1 LALRKILDNA
11 VIERI
16 GLGLKRGLAFLGPL
30 LRAVGLGARMVRIS
44 LRRPFTARQPRRWW
58 VLTLGLVLIPLLHL
72 GFATRSDRLQT
83 THSAYTLS
91 AATGLRE
98 QESLIYFLY
107 YKNLYPLATTLPRPG
122 QSRAD
127 AEQILKSHGNTLVM
141 EVGVPT
147 SSQLRNGDHLRI
159 HLYLLDALWK
169 NSTEKVSVRPASIL
183 GFVLALMGL
192 YLSFWW
198 IGRPF
203 LGAGAVALLSS
214 HPAQLYEVYVRDNIF
229 GWTVTSAIVTL
240 ALCLPI
246 MDGRGPRRW
255 PTSRRWT
262 DLGIPGG
269 LLALAV
275 AAGLFLGTVRHIR
288 TEAALIVVSALGVCL
303 LAAGLHWKR
312 RLILTGAVLA
322 SYLGASALWTAYFRH
337 KIARTHALVQ
347 ASGGFPHPDALSPV
361 MHHYVWF
368 PIWCGLG
375 DYGQDRGFYWLD
387 NRAHAYVKRVLKEKY
402 NLEYPTW
409 YEHAW
414 VLPGQFLDEK
424 RRYPKLPYSV
434 PHYFEIIRDN
444 VLGEIRADPLW
455 YLGVLAKRGK
465 AILTEMPEVK
475 VALGPQYRLWLPSPW
490 FLYPALLLLML
501 VTRNRFSWQLLCF
514 TLPLSV
520 PALLIYSKGG
530 MIYTSTYY
538 LFGVLVGLNVIMQV
552 PAWWVRR
559 LRGHQAARRRQV
571 VGGVQYTSDAPAQ
584 S

>member
-1 LALRKILDNA
+1 LRKILDNA
-11 VIERI
+11 VVERI
-16 GLGLKRGLAFLGPL
+16 GLWLKRGRAALGPVPG
-30 LRAVGLGARMVRIS
+30 AVALGARMVRIS

-58 VLTLGLVLIPLLHL
+58 VLALGLVLIPLLHL
-72 GFATRSDRLQT
+72 GFATRSHRLQT

-98 QESLIYFLY
+98 QEGLLYFLY

-122 QSRAD
+122 QSRTDAD
-127 AEQILKSHGNTLVM
+127 RILKNNGDTLIM

-169 NSTEKVSVRPASIL
+169 NSTEKLSVRPASIL

-192 YLSFWW
+192 FFSFWW

-229 GWTVTSAIVTL
+229 GWAITAAVATL

-246 MDGRGPRRW
+246 MDGQTRRSSGTGPG
-255 PTSRRWT
+255 T
-262 DLGIPGG
+262 PGG
-269 LLALAV
+269 RLLALAV
-275 AAGLFLGTVRHIR
+275 AAGLFLGTIRHIR

-322 SYLGASALWTAYFRH
+322 SYLVASGLWSAYFRH
-337 KIARTHALVQ
+337 KIAQTHALVV
-347 ASGGFPHPDALSPV
+347 ARGGFPHPDALSPV
-361 MHHYVWF
+361 LHHLVWF

-375 DYGQDRGFYWLD
+375 DYGEDRGFYWLD
-387 NRAHAYVKRVLKEKY
+387 NRAHAYAKRVLKEKY
-402 NLEYPTW
+402 KLEFPSW
-409 YEHAW
+409 HDHAW
-414 VLPGQFLDEK
+414 VLPGEFLDEK

-434 PHYFEIIRDN
+434 PHYFEIIRDK

-455 YLGVLAKRGK
+455 YLGVLGKRGK
-465 AILTEMPEVK
+465 AILTEMPDVK
-475 VALGPQYRLWLPSPW
+475 VALGPRYHLWLPSPW
-490 FLYPALLLLML
+490 FLYPAMLLLML
-501 VTRNRFSWQLLCF
+501 ATRNRFYSQLLCF

-520 PALLIYSKGG
+520 PALIIYSKGG

-538 LFGVLVGLNVIMQV
+538 LFGVLVGLSVVLQV
-552 PAWWVRR
+552 PAWWLRR
-559 LRGHQAARRRQV
+559 LRRHLAARRAPLP
-571 VGGVQYTSDAPAQ
+571 GVQYTSDAGAQ
-584 S
+584 G

>member
-1 LALRKILDNA
+1 LALRKILNNA

-16 GLGLKRGLAFLGPL
+16 GLWLKRGVAARSPL
-30 LRAVGLGARMVRIS
+30 PSAVGRGGRLVRIS

-58 VLTLGLVLIPLLHL
+58 VLVLGLVLIPLLHL
-72 GFATRSDRLQT
+72 GFATRSERLKT

-98 QESLIYFLY
+98 QEGLLYFLY

-122 QSRAD
+122 QSRLD
-127 AEQILKSHGNTLVM
+127 AEQILKNNGNTLVM

-169 NSTEKVSVRPASIL
+169 NSTEKLSVRPASIL

-192 YLSFWW
+192 FFSFWW

-214 HPAQLYEVYVRDNIF
+214 HPQQLYEVYVRDNIF
-229 GWTVTSAIVTL
+229 GWTVTAAIVTL

-246 MDGRGPRRW
+246 MDGGGPGSRFTRGR
-255 PTSRRWT
+255 
-262 DLGIPGG
+262 
-269 LLALAV
+269 LLTLAV

-312 RLILTGAVLA
+312 RLVLTGALLA
-322 SYLGASALWTAYFRH
+322 SYLTASALWTAYFRH
-337 KIARTHALVQ
+337 KIAQTHAVVV
-347 ASGGFPHPDALSPV
+347 ARGGFPHPDALSPV

-375 DYGQDRGFYWLD
+375 DYGEDRGFYWLD
-387 NRAHAYVKRVLKEKY
+387 NRAHAYAKRVLKEKY
-402 NLEYPTW
+402 GLDYPSW
-409 YEHAW
+409 YENAW
-414 VLPGQFLDEK
+414 VLPGEFLDEK

-434 PHYFEIIRDN
+434 PHYFEIIRDK

-465 AILTEMPEVK
+465 ALLTEMPEVK
-475 VALGPQYRLWLPSPW
+475 VALGPKYHLWLPSPW
-490 FLYPALLLLML
+490 YLYPALLLLML
-501 VTRNRFSWQLLCF
+501 ATRNRFYTQLLCF

-538 LFGVLVGLNVIMQV
+538 LFGVLVGLSVVLQV
-552 PAWWVRR
+552 PAWWLRR
-559 LRGHQAARRRQV
+559 LRRHLQARRSPV
-571 VGGVQYTSDAPAQ
+571 SGVQYTGDAQ
-584 S
+584 TQG